1 MSGNSLPL
9 PEARAID
16 SSLWTTEAA
25 FLTPGCP
32 GCFAALKGKSTWEGA
47 TVGES
52 QQPPER
58 ALKVQQA
65 ELGGGGPSSKM
76 ATYVQHAIAPISG
89 PLWERPP
96 ILQTGCIHLGRRNS
110 STGPFKQ
117 LRRGWNCEAPCSRP
131 SPRQLDIHVCTLGYL
146 LSSQGSR
153 SCPHASSG
161 RSRRLSLLSSLWPS
175 PAYHIPI

>member
-1 MSGNSLPL
+1 MLILTGCQDRCESPFQAPSVLSWSVLPNKTSAFPGGTWSEESPVSGNSSPL

-52 QQPPER
+52 QQPPAR
-58 ALKVQQA
+58 ALTVQQA
-65 ELGGGGPSSKM
+65 ELGGGPSSKM
-76 ATYVQHAIAPISG
+76 ATYVLHAVAPISG

-117 LRRGWNCEAPCSRP
+117 LRRDWNCEAPVV
-131 SPRQLDIHVCTLGYL
+131 DL
-146 LSSQGSR
+146 LPGN
-153 SCPHASSG
+153 
-161 RSRRLSLLSSLWPS
+161 
-175 PAYHIPI
+175 